1 MVRAAAFDARTAGKS
16 FDLCAYRT
24 KSGSG
29 GFCAAAKKETGAY
42 VVQRTEDEGFCGFI

>member
-1 MVRAAAFDARTAGKS
+1 MARAAVSDARTAGKS

-29 GFCAAAKKETGAY
+29 GSCAAVKKETGAY
-42 VVQRTEDEGFCGFI
+42 VE